1 MMDWSAIGAIGA
13 VGAVVVALM
22 TLFHSKRTTQSAELQ
37 SALADVKTVGKQGR
51 EELRGD
57 IATLGGQVQ
66 ALDDCLHRVEMSV
79 TKALLAFQAQVP
91 SRSEVDSRISHEI
104 KVAVTPIEKDIDR
117 ISRALEQHR

>member
-57 IATLGGQVQ
+57 IATLGSQVQ

-91 SRSEVDSRISHEI
+91 SRSEVDSRIASDVRAAAEPLRH
-104 KVAVTPIEKDIDR
+104 DIDR
-117 ISRALEQHR
+117 LDRIVGQRQ